1 LSLIRFI
8 GVSVTLLLMTW
19 PVRSSAEFQ
28 FSQQRVDH
36 IAKTY
41 GIAAKKRIE
50 LYEKLINV
58 LVDKNDFEKLL
69 AVNNFV
75 NQMQWVSDQYAW
87 GKEDYW
93 ASPLEFLARNM
104 GDCEDYVIA
113 KYFAL
118 RRAGIS
124 DDKLYFTYVK
134 ALGFNKVHMVLSYY
148 PSEKAIPLV
157 LDNINKKV
165 LPGTHRTQLIPVY
178 SFNAKSLFL
187 AKQAGLGAVIP
198 GKEKQN
204 KKWVD
209 FLLNLEK
216 EKL

>member
-1 LSLIRFI
+1 M
-8 GVSVTLLLMTW
+8 VTW
-19 PVRSSAEFQ
+19 PARSSAEFQ
-28 FSQQRVDH
+28 FLQKRIDH
-36 IAKTY
+36 IGETY
-41 GIAAKKRIE
+41 GIAAKRRIE
-50 LYEKLINV
+50 LYEKLINA
-58 LVDKNDFEKLL
+58 LTGKNDFEKLL
-69 AVNNFV
+69 AVNDFV
-75 NQMQWVSDQYAW
+75 NQMRWVSDEYAW

-118 RRAGIS
+118 RRAGIA

-134 ALGFNKVHMVLSYY
+134 ALGLDKVHMVLSYY

-165 LPGTHRTQLIPVY
+165 LPGTHRTKLIPVY

-209 FLLNLEK
+209 FLVNLEK